1 MASVSHRGVLNL
13 AGKNTNIHIGKQRLA
28 QTWTRSLGGEM
39 FRCLITYSSTR
50 IYMQTHKLWLKLL
63 KIYFCGLP
71 PSNIILY
78 FNASKTFFFLLVI
91 HQAVND
97 SAVGSSTYG
106 QEITAQDRKPQHKAP
121 QGTFDALTRRFCR
134 GFIFNKSTA
143 ISDMDLFFTAKYN
156 RFPVLL
162 ITSKHIMY
170 IQLTSPLSHSQ
181 FLDWIGIIFQD
192 FSSLQR
198 NKTKQN
204 ESNRKK

>member
-1 MASVSHRGVLNL
+1 MVSVSHRGVLNH
-13 AGKNTNIHIGKQRLA
+13 AVKNTISILGSREIGSNLSMS
-28 QTWTRSLGGEM
+28 TWAEM
-39 FRCLITYSSTR
+39 FRCLITYSLPR

-63 KIYFCGLP
+63 KTYFCGLP

-78 FNASKTFFFLLVI
+78 FSAYKAFFPIVI
-91 HQAVND
+91 HPAVND

-121 QGTFDALTRRFCR
+121 QGTSDALTRRFCR

-156 RFPVLL
+156 RFPVRL

-181 FLDWIGIIFQD
+181 FLD
-192 FSSLQR
+192 
-198 NKTKQN
+198 
-204 ESNRKK
+204 